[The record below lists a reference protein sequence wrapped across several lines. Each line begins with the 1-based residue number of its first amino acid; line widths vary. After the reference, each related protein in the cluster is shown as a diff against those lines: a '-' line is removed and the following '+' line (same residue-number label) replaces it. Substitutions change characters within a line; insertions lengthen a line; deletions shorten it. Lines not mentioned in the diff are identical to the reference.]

1 MWLISRLRGEVEG
14 PSRVMIDRIPKQHR
28 NYVLR
33 LMTPQVVC
41 AMTQLQRFMTKS
53 EFEALIDSLF
63 NDQLKMGE

>member
-1 MWLISRLRGEVEG
+1 
-14 PSRVMIDRIPKQHR
+14 MIDRIPKQHR